1 MILDWIAILFII
13 VPIIIPV
20 SIKLGFD
27 PLWFGLM
34 ICLNLQMA
42 FLTPPFAPS
51 IFFLKGVAPPEVTTI
66 DVYRGVVPFV
76 IIQMICLVICA
87 LFPQVILWLPKVT
100 LG

>member
-1 MILDWIAILFII
+1 MILDWTAILFII

-27 PLWFGLM
+27 PLWFGL
-34 ICLNLQMA
+34 ILCVNLQMA
-42 FLTPPFAPS
+42 FLTPPFAPL
-51 IFFLKGVAPPEVTTI
+51 IFFLKGVTPPEVTTI